1 MKTVLRPIAATAAL
15 VTLAGILTGCSLFGG
30 ITRDDTGQV
39 TESSEIKSTELLTG
53 DCFSYIGDGS
63 DLSKVT
69 INPCSAEHSFKV
81 LAEGTLTTT
90 QVDEAGGLQ
99 NAVSASC
106 AEVFTTFKT
115 SLAEGLKTEQSFLV
129 SSETVDDVEVTAY
142 SCVALDPSDAA
153 VSGLAPEEGEAPA
166 EGETT
171 D

>member
-15 VTLAGILTGCSLFGG
+15 VTLAGVLTGCSLFGG
-30 ITRDDTGQV
+30 LNRDDSGQV

-53 DCFSYIGDGS
+53 DCFSYIGDGT

-69 INPCSAEHSFKV
+69 INPCSADHTFKV

-106 AEVFTTFKT
+106 AEIFTTFKT
-115 SLAEGLKTEQSFLV
+115 GLGDGLKTEQSFLV
-129 SSETVDDVEVTAY
+129 SNETVDGVEVTAY
-142 SCVALDPSDAA
+142 SCVAVDPKSDAA
-153 VSGLAPEEGEAPA
+153 VSGVAPEE
-166 EGETT
+166 ETT

>member
-129 SSETVDDVEVTAY
+129 SSETVDDLEVTAY

-153 VSGLAPEEGEAPA
+153 VSGLAPEEGE
-166 EGETT
+166 TT